1 MDAEYRRALEW
12 AADELSVPGASDAE
26 TPEET
31 NQRLRRVARRRQ
43 NKRVVR
49 FLRTQLSEYLDRLH
63 P

>member
-12 AADELSVPGASDAE
+12 AANELSVPGPSDAE

-49 FLRTQLSEYLDRLH
+49 FLRTELSEYLDRLH